1 MLKREFNDK
10 GMFKR
15 IFAWIRCQKYR
26 KYRRISD
33 HRATSLA
40 VKLTLSGALMPH
52 RAIPSIS
59 RSE

>member
-1 MLKREFNDK
+1 MLKREFNGN

-15 IFAWIRCQKYR
+15 IFAWVRCQQYR
-26 KYRRISD
+26 EYRRISD

-52 RAIPSIS
+52 RAIPSVS
-59 RSE
+59 RSK